1 MLNNELTVQDLPQT
15 VLKQRNFRAAR
26 RKTPVAG
33 IRRHERVIMTGQ
45 TVSLVDTET
54 YIHLQVRRFAGCPNG
69 QRGVRFHQK
78 GDRLCHH

>member
-1 MLNNELTVQDLPQT
+1 MAENKLTIQDVPLT

-33 IRRHERVIMTGQ
+33 MRGRGRVTMTRQ

-54 YIHLQVRRFAGCPNG
+54 YMHLEVRRFAGGTNG
-69 QRGVRFHQK
+69 QRGVRFQRK
-78 GDRLCHH
+78 GDRICHH